1 MIYEIMILGLFL
13 IDIILFTKWYSENKR
28 NQNIWKTD
36 MIIFDIII
44 YILGLIMIFFI
55 LEIQKLNK
63 ENKQLETLKRID
75 VKTNPKITIYLEKF
89 PYVIDGCGIY
99 DQDILSITKNIFG
112 YKLKTKKG
120 YYNVNRVLGKIKFHN
135 E

>member
-1 MIYEIMILGLFL
+1 
-13 IDIILFTKWYSENKR
+13 
-28 NQNIWKTD
+28 

-75 VKTNPKITIYLEKF
+75 VKTN
-89 PYVIDGCGIY
+89 VIDGCGIY